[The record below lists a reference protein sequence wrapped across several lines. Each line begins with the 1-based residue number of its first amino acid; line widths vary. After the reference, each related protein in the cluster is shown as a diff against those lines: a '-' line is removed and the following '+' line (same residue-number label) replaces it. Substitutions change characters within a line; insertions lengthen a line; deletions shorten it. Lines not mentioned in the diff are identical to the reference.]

1 MDPSTLLAISLAAVF
16 AGAVAQA
23 VTGMGFSLVAAPALI
38 AMLGPREGVA
48 TVVLLAAMSSLL
60 PLSRGY
66 RAVRVRDTATLLLPT
81 LAATPII
88 AALLAGADTS
98 LVAVLA
104 GLAVLAGVIA
114 LAVGVRYRGLQ
125 TRRAAVGTGVASA
138 ALNVVGGVGG
148 PPIGLFVANSG
159 WDAGETRASLQVFF
173 LVQNI
178 VTATVLGFVLPSW
191 QLVAALAVGTLLGT
205 WVAERVPTTT
215 ARIGVL
221 GVSGIGGLALVL
233 GNV

>member
-1 MDPSTLLAISLAAVF
+1 MDPSMLLAIALVAVF

-88 AALLAGADTS
+88 AALLSGADTS

-104 GLAVLAGVIA
+104 GLAVIAGVIA

-159 WDAGETRASLQVFF
+159 WDPGETRASLQAFF
-173 LVQNI
+173 LVQNT
-178 VTATVLGFVLPSW
+178 VTAVVLGFVLPSW

-205 WVAERVPTTT
+205 WIAEMVPTAT

-221 GVSGIGGLALVL
+221 GVSGVGGLALVL

>member
-1 MDPSTLLAISLAAVF
+1 MDPSMLLAIALVAVF

-81 LAATPII
+81 LAATPVI
-88 AALLAGADTS
+88 AALLSGADTS

-104 GLAVLAGVIA
+104 GLAVIAGVVA
-114 LAVGVRYRGLQ
+114 LAVGIRYQGLQ

-159 WDAGETRASLQVFF
+159 WKPSETRASLQAFF
-173 LVQNI
+173 LVQNT
-178 VTATVLGFVLPSW
+178 VTAVVLGFVVPSW
-191 QLVAALAVGTLLGT
+191 QLVAALAGGTFLGT
-205 WVAERVPTTT
+205 WIAEMVPTST

-221 GVSGIGGLALVL
+221 GVSGVGGLVLVL

>member
-1 MDPSTLLAISLAAVF
+1 MDPMTLLSIALVAVF
-16 AGAVAQA
+16 TGAVAQA

-38 AMLGPREGVA
+38 ALLGPREGVA
-48 TVVLLAAMSSLL
+48 TVVLLAALSSLV

-66 RAVRVRDTATLLLPT
+66 REVRVKDTAALLLPT
-81 LAATPII
+81 LAATPVI
-88 AALLAGADTS
+88 AALVSGADTS

-104 GLAVLAGVIA
+104 GLAVIAGVIA
-114 LAVGVRYRGLQ
+114 LAIGVRYRRLQ

-159 WDAGETRASLQVFF
+159 WEAGQTRSSLQAFL
-173 LVQNI
+173 LVQNLA
-178 VTATVLGFVLPSW
+178 TAGVLGFVLPSW
-191 QLVAALAVGTLLGT
+191 EFVAVLALGTLLGT
-205 WVAERVPTTT
+205 WVAEKVPSAT

-221 GVSGIGGLALVL
+221 GVSGVGGLMLVL

>member
-1 MDPSTLLAISLAAVF
+1 MDPTTLLAIALVAVF

-38 AMLGPREGVA
+38 AVLGPREGVA
-48 TVVLLAAMSSLL
+48 TVVLLAAMSSVV
-60 PLSRGY
+60 PLARGY
-66 RAVRVRDTATLLLPT
+66 RHVRAKETATLLLPT
-81 LAATPII
+81 LAATPVI

-104 GLAVLAGVIA
+104 GLAVIAGVIA
-114 LAVGVRYRGLQ
+114 LAVGVRYRRLQ

-159 WDAGETRASLQVFF
+159 WDAGETRASLQAFL
-173 LVQNI
+173 LVQNT
-178 VTATVLGFVLPSW
+178 VTALVLGIVVPSASLVVALVLGT
-191 QLVAALAVGTLLGT
+191 LVGT
-205 WVAERVPTTT
+205 WMAEKVPTAT
-215 ARIGVL
+215 ARMGVL
-221 GVSGIGGLALVL
+221 GVSGVGGLMLVL

>member
-1 MDPSTLLAISLAAVF
+1 MEPTTLLTIALVAVF

-38 AMLGPREGVA
+38 ALLGPREGVA
-48 TVVLLAAMSSLL
+48 TVVLLAALSSLV
-60 PLSRGY
+60 PLARGY
-66 RAVRVRDTATLLLPT
+66 RDVRVKDTAALLLPT
-81 LAATPII
+81 LAATPLV
-88 AALLAGADTS
+88 AALLAKADTS

-104 GLAVLAGVIA
+104 GLAVIGGVVA
-114 LAVGVRYRGLQ
+114 LAVGVRSRRLQ
-125 TRRAAVGTGVASA
+125 GRRAAVGTGVASA

-148 PPIGLFVANSG
+148 PPIGLFVSNSG
-159 WDAGETRASLQVFF
+159 WPVSQARSSLQAFF

-178 VTATVLGFVLPSW
+178 ATAAILGFVLPSW
-191 QLVAALAVGTLLGT
+191 DLLAALALGTVLGT
-205 WVAERVPTTT
+205 WMSAKVPTAT

-221 GVSGIGGLALVL
+221 GVSGMGGLMLVM

>member
-159 WDAGETRASLQVFF
+159 WDAGETRASLQAFF

-205 WVAERVPTTT
+205 WVAEMVPTTT

>member
-159 WDAGETRASLQVFF
+159 WDAGETRASLQAFF